1 MFSKH
6 VPHLNF
12 EHRQSGS
19 KGHEHSCPEL
29 PLCCQK
35 SLSGIRTIVEETAN
49 YTSALSGEEKKSGS
63 KRKELGA
70 RSTGFYCPL
79 IKIDD

>member
-1 MFSKH
+1 MPLISISNIGNQAARDMSIH
-6 VPHLNF
+6 VL
-12 EHRQSGS
+12 
-19 KGHEHSCPEL
+19 SCHFVAKNL
-29 PLCCQK
+29 
-35 SLSGIRTIVEETAN
+35 LSGIRTIVGETAN
-49 YTSALSGEEKKSGS
+49 YTRALSGEEKKRGS